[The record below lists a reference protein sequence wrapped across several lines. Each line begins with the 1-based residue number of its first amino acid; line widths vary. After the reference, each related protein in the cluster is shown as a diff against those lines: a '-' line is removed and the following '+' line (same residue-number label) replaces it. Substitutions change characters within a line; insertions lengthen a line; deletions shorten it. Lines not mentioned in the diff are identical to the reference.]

1 MIGAEAAGSAAAS
14 AYFFSYHYRKLLRL
28 RVPRLCNAHY
38 KIKQGNRIMNALLQR
53 VAQTWI
59 TPLLAGLAAGSL
71 VFFNTH
77 TL

>member
-1 MIGAEAAGSAAAS
+1 
-14 AYFFSYHYRKLLRL
+14 
-28 RVPRLCNAHY
+28 
-38 KIKQGNRIMNALLQR
+38 MNALLQR